1 MPCFY
6 IIQRLE
12 LDEDYITENLSELE
26 DKCADAIIGKMLEEL
41 QAKMNFTPNEFFNS
55 LDLLNLEFPT
65 DGFDPFPVIIVGIVV
80 LCVGAVA
87 FVFVLFAKRR
97 KKRLALRRSK
107 R

>member
-1 MPCFY
+1 MLLC
-6 IIQRLE
+6 IVK
-12 LDEDYITENLSELE
+12 TETLKYKVKKYKKLL
-26 DKCADAIIGKMLEEL
+26 KAKKMLEEL

-97 KKRLALRRSK
+97 KKRLALRRS
-107 R
+107 RR